1 VAINLDATELIEF
14 LGETVADVTRARD

>member
-14 LGETVADVTRARD
+14 LGATVADVTRARD